1 MTNIEAGGSTVFPEI
16 GVELK
21 PQEVQLTHLQFY
33 LIHLHNC
40 YNNACVWVNLHAD
53 NTG

>member
-21 PQEVQLTHLQFY
+21 PREVQMIPS
-33 LIHLHNC
+33 LIFF
-40 YNNACVWVNLHAD
+40 
-53 NTG
+53 